1 MKIAMIM
8 SVYGE
13 HAIGG
18 AERQADLVARHL
30 AERGHELHMISLR
43 APGTPEATVGDS
55 SGGLTRWGVPL
66 AQLYDPYNLQGLPHP
81 VRPGALVRAAWHA
94 IDVSNPIMAARVGRV
109 LKRIEPD
116 VVITQTLQGL
126 SAAVWAAARAA
137 GARVIHFTHDHALIC
152 PGTAMTRGAQACE
165 APCTSCGLFSAARR
179 ALATQPHAVAGPSR
193 IILERHRLFGW
204 FHDVELQRV
213 IPNALPPEWPVI
225 TRTPSLRQPLR
236 FGFLGRMDESK
247 GFDTLMEA
255 ARLLPA
261 GGWELHVAGGGDPAR
276 FGLPAANAAPSDA
289 APYHY
294 HGVVDA
300 AAFLAILD
308 VLITPSRAHET
319 FCNVVMEA
327 GSLGI
332 PAIVANRGALPERV
346 ADGEAGWLFPA
357 GDAPALAALMRN
369 CLEQPHAITVKG
381 TAALALR
388 DQYTAQR
395 QTDAFE
401 ALCHDVMA
409 LPLAA

>member
-1 MKIAMIM
+1 MKIAMVM

-30 AERGHELHMISLR
+30 AQRGHDLHMISLR
-43 APGTPEATVGDS
+43 APGTPEATAGES
-55 SGGLTRWGVPL
+55 SSGLTRWGVPL
-66 AQLYDPYNLQGLPHP
+66 AQLYDPYNLQGEHQPA
-81 VRPGALVRAAWHA
+81 RPGALVRAAWHA
-94 IDVSNPIMAARVGRV
+94 IDVSNPVMARRVGRV
-109 LKRIEPD
+109 LERIRPD

-126 SAAVWAAARAA
+126 SAAVWATARAA

-165 APCTSCGLFSAARR
+165 TPCTSCGLFSAARR
-179 ALATQPHAVAGPSR
+179 TLATMPHAVAGPSN
-193 IILERHRLFGW
+193 IILERHKQFGW
-204 FHDVELQRV
+204 FHGVALQRV
-213 IPNALPPEWPVI
+213 IPNALPPNWPMVAH
-225 TRTPSLRQPLR
+225 TPALHRPLR

-247 GFDTLMEA
+247 GFDTLMDA
-255 ARLLPA
+255 TRLLPA
-261 GGWELHVAGGGDPAR
+261 SGWALHVAGGGDPAR
-276 FGLPAANAAPSDA
+276 FGLPAANAALADS
-289 APYHY
+289 PYHY

-300 AAFLAILD
+300 AAFLATLD

-346 ADGEAGWLFPA
+346 AAGEAGWLFPA
-357 GDAPALAALMRN
+357 GNTPELAALMRH
-369 CLEQPHAITVKG
+369 CMEHPPSVSAKG
-381 TAALALR
+381 AAALALR
-388 DQYTAQR
+388 DRYTAQR

-401 ALCHDVMA
+401 ALCNEVMA
-409 LPLAA
+409 LPLAT